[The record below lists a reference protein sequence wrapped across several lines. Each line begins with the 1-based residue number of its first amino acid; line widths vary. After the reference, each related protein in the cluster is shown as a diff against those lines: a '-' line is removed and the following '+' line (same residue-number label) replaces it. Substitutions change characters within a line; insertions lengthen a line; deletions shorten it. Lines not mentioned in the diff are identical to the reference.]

1 MAKDRKPLTDGD
13 YYSLAEFRF
22 LLRRLLSFSEE
33 AARAAGLAPQQ
44 HQALLAIKGYG
55 GKLTIGELADK
66 LFVKPHSAAELAERL
81 TEAKLVQRRADEV
94 DKRRVLLVL
103 TKIAENKLEQLSSSH
118 REELQKL
125 APLLRPLLDQLNAD
139 GRVRRERPEWR

>member
-1 MAKDRKPLTDGD
+1 MVKSLKSLTDKD
-13 YYSLAEFRF
+13 YRSLAEFRF
-22 LLRRLLSFSEE
+22 LLRRFLSFSEE

-55 GKLTIGELADK
+55 GRLTIGELADR

-81 TEAKLVQRRADEV
+81 AQAKLVQRRADDV

-103 TKIAENKLEQLSSSH
+103 TKAAEKKLEQLSSNH
-118 REELQKL
+118 REELQRL
-125 APLLRPLLDQLNAD
+125 APLLKPLLNQLK
-139 GRVRRERPEWR
+139 P